1 MPLTLAFGS
10 CHRLH
15 PGLEE
20 QNLLSHISSQNP
32 YAYLWLGDAVYADKR
47 NNDIEGLRE
56 AYDTM
61 LSYPPYSKLLKQ
73 VRGRIYGTWD
83 DHDYGLND
91 AGKYLDDKESR
102 KLLYLNF
109 LNVNSDDV
117 RRNRDGV
124 YHTINI
130 KENRENVKVIFLDTR
145 TFRENHYIPSVGG
158 IPFPLSPVIAAFS
171 RFLVKML
178 GLGSNFTGDVL
189 GEEQWEWLE
198 SELVHDGGVNI
209 IVSSIQVLTTNPL
222 VESWGHFPKEK
233 RKFLELLDSS
243 KTKTIVLSGD
253 VHHAEFSKV
262 GDVVEITSSGL
273 THSCSGPFYGFVCDI
288 MLRTFEQHRL
298 EGFYWVKENFG
309 VLRIQEGE
317 VGVEVYDGEGNVVG
331 ETRVGEREGG
341 IVWEE
346 VPQLLDGRVSWNFV
360 GFVGG
365 LLLVAVVML
374 RILIGFVGRW
384 RKKKKN
390 SKKKIS

>member
-1 MPLTLAFGS
+1 MRTGPTCKTQEELSRRDNPDVTQRRQQILMTSDYHKYSRHSPHNVETRPLTLRSNTHTPHA
-10 CHRLH
+10 R
-15 PGLEE
+15 
-20 QNLLSHISSQNP
+20 
-32 YAYLWLGDAVYADKR
+32 R
-47 NNDIEGLRE
+47 
-56 AYDTM
+56 
-61 LSYPPYSKLLKQ
+61 
-73 VRGRIYGTWD
+73 
-83 DHDYGLND
+83 
-91 AGKYLDDKESR
+91 SR
-102 KLLYLNF
+102 T
-109 LNVNSDDV
+109 NS
-117 RRNRDGV
+117 RT
-124 YHTINI
+124 TI
-130 KENRENVKVIFLDTR
+130 
-145 TFRENHYIPSVGG
+145 
-158 IPFPLSPVIAAFS
+158 
-171 RFLVKML
+171 
-178 GLGSNFTGDVL
+178 GSNFTGDVL

-262 GDVVEITSSGL
+262 GDIVEITSSGL

-317 VGVEVYDGEGNVVG
+317 VGVEVFDGEGNVVG

-365 LLLVAVVML
+365 LLLVAVVVL